1 MALAKISMQAAVKM
15 PCGVWQ
21 VCSSCRGKLQALG
34 RFNTDGTPAK
44 VRPPS
49 QYSLFVKENFA
60 THKQKCGPGTPHREV
75 MKALSASWKVRAVTS
90 VAHAADVIADDHDI
104 SDPTVTLSFLE
115 A

>member
-1 MALAKISMQAAVKM
+1 MQMVVQS
-15 PCGVWQ
+15 CVLLWQ
-21 VCSSCRGKLQALG
+21 VCSSCTGKLQALG

-75 MKALSASWKVRAVTS
+75 MQALSASWKARAVTS

-104 SDPTVTLSFLE
+104 SDPMVTLSFLE